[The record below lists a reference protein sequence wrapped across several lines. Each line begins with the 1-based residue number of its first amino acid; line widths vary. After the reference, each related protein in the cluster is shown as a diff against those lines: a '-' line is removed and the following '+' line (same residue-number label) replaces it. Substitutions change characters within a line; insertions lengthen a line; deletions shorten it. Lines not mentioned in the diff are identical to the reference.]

1 MQDKHEAMWQSS
13 LEELVEGYKDN
24 KEGYTC
30 VFCGESFVKGRI
42 YQIGEELYDA
52 YGAIRNH
59 IANNHGETV
68 DYLLSLNTN
77 IIGISEVQQQILKL
91 MSEGKDDKVI
101 AKEVGI
107 ACSTV
112 RNHRFKLREKEKQAR
127 LYLALM
133 KSLEIKTSRAISHT
147 DIGIIEE
154 IHTSATMVDDRYN
167 ITDQER
173 EKTIKTYMGENGR
186 VKQFPVKEKKK
197 IIILGEIMKNFVR
210 NREYTE
216 VEVNRVLKRMYE
228 DYPTLRRALI
238 EYGFFDRS
246 NDCKVYRVKE

>member
-1 MQDKHEAMWQSS
+1 MQDNHEVMWKSS
-13 LEELVEGYKDN
+13 LEELVEGYKKN
-24 KEGYTC
+24 KTGYSC
-30 VFCGESFVKGRI
+30 IFCGECFVKGKI
-42 YQIGEELYDA
+42 YQIDEELYDS

-77 IIGISEVQQQILKL
+77 ITGISEVQQQILKL
-91 MSEGKDDKVI
+91 MSAGKDDKAI

-133 KSLEIKTSRAISHT
+133 KSLEEKTSRAINQT
-147 DIGIIEE
+147 DTGIIEE
-154 IHTSATMVDDRYN
+154 IHTSATMVDDRFN
-167 ITDQER
+167 ITDQDR
-173 EKTIKTYMGENGR
+173 EKTIKTYMDEHGG

-197 IIILGEIMKNFVR
+197 IIILGEITKNFVR

-216 VEVNRVLKRMYE
+216 DEVNKVLKIVYG

>member
-1 MQDKHEAMWQSS
+1 MQDNHEVMWKSS
-13 LEELVEGYKDN
+13 LDELVEGYKET
-24 KEGYTC
+24 KEGYSC
-30 VFCGESFVKGRI
+30 IFCGESFVKGKI
-42 YQIGEELYDA
+42 YQIDGELYDA

-59 IANNHGETV
+59 IANSHGETV
-68 DYLLSLNTN
+68 DYLLSLNTS

-91 MSEGKDDKVI
+91 MSAGKDDKVI

-127 LYLALM
+127 LFLALM
-133 KSLEIKTSRAISHT
+133 KSLEQKTSRAINQT
-147 DIGIIEE
+147 DAGFIEE
-154 IHTSATMVDDRYN
+154 VHTFATMVDDRYN
-167 ITDQER
+167 ITDQDR
-173 EKTIKTYMGENGR
+173 EKTIKTYMDENGG

-197 IIILGEIMKNFVR
+197 IIILGEIMKNFLR

-216 VEVNRVLKRMYE
+216 DEVNKILKRMHE

-238 EYGFFDRS
+238 EYGFLERT
-246 NDCKVYRVKE
+246 NDCKIYRVKE